1 MAKMW
6 DQSGKKIPR
15 YDPGVNINDKHI
27 LDTLA
32 IDSLFSFFI
41 TDILYL
47 PTLCPVKINWF
58 AFFYAGYATIFS
70 K

>member
-27 LDTLA
+27 LDTIA
-32 IDSLFSFFI
+32 IDSLFSFFYHGHSI
-41 TDILYL
+41 SSYIV
-47 PTLCPVKINWF
+47 PSGK
-58 AFFYAGYATIFS
+58 
-70 K
+70 